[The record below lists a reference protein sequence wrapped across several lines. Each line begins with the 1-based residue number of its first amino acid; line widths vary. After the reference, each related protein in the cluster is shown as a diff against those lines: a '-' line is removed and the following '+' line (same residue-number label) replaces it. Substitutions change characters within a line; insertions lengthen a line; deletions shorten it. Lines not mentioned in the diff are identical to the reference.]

1 MNIELV
7 MNKEKHER
15 PKHIACAEAQRHT
28 IRATHQTPIELML
41 HLGWADARAVLPY
54 HNTITTPPAYLLR
67 AITTEQ
73 RQPSQNNIFVV

>member
-1 MNIELV
+1 MY
-7 MNKEKHER
+7 KGRYEKHQ
-15 PKHIACAEAQRHT
+15 HIACAEAQRHT
-28 IRATHQTPIELML
+28 IRAANQTPIELML